1 MYVNFINYE
10 LFYVDMTCFLEETIE
25 LLQLYSLTDAMLY
38 LFLTWNFVEMSVY
51 RISVREII
59 LLFHIEDKYSN
70 LLSIHQSV
78 NLVRRMSL
86 MGR

>member
-38 LFLTWNFVEMSVY
+38 LFLT
-51 RISVREII
+51 
-59 LLFHIEDKYSN
+59 
-70 LLSIHQSV
+70 
-78 NLVRRMSL
+78 
-86 MGR
+86 